1 MRAGDEAG
9 PGSSSRDRTFPV
21 PSLLA
26 LPENGS
32 QPSLSTHFSFLIW
45 YYQFC
50 VGVKPFLDRRF
61 CSPLRNPGFIR
72 LFSNDF
78 PTQRYEQAL
87 HGTRRQG

>member
-1 MRAGDEAG
+1 MRAGNRAG

-21 PSLLA
+21 PGLLA

-50 VGVKPFLDRRF
+50 TRVKPFLGRQVFSLPADSGSI
-61 CSPLRNPGFIR
+61 C
-72 LFSNDF
+72 LFSHDF
-78 PTQRYEQAL
+78 PTE
-87 HGTRRQG
+87 